1 MHWTDKVG
9 KNNETLP
16 NKIKAILEKKT
27 NNIIATA
34 ILLERRIGG
43 E

>member
-16 NKIKAILEKKT
+16 NKIKAILEKKQ
-27 NNIIATA
+27 I
-34 ILLERRIGG
+34 ILLLLLYCWREG
-43 E
+43 